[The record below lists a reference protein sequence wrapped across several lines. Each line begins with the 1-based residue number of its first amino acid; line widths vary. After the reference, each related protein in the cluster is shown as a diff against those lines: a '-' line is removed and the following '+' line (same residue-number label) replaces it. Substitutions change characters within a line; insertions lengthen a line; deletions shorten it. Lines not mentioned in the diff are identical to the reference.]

1 MESIRAPVHFDYRF
15 ALRMNIRYLAK
26 GHRQA
31 ITPKLYLSVFFDVFL
46 KIEVQN
52 LTFLQDCYNKSKF
65 FPNSGKLSLVPYTK
79 DFGRITH
86 F

>member
-1 MESIRAPVHFDYRF
+1 MYRYYRINPGTCTFRLQIRIENEYP
-15 ALRMNIRYLAK
+15 LLGK

-31 ITPKLYLSVFFDVFL
+31 ITPKLHLSVFFDVFL

-65 FPNSGKLSLVPYTK
+65 FPMFVLKGNK
-79 DFGRITH
+79 I
-86 F
+86 

>member
-1 MESIRAPVHFDYRF
+1 MYRCYGVNPGTCTFRLQIRIENEYP
-15 ALRMNIRYLAK
+15 LLGK

-52 LTFLQDCYNKSKF
+52 LTFYKIAIINQSFSYVCIKGQQDLKS
-65 FPNSGKLSLVPYTK
+65 
-79 DFGRITH
+79 RIR
-86 F
+86 

>member
-1 MESIRAPVHFDYRF
+1 MYRCYGVNPGTCTF

-26 GHRQA
+26 GHRQT
-31 ITPKLYLSVFFDVFL
+31 ITPKLHLSVFFDVFF

-65 FPNSGKLSLVPYTK
+65 FPMFVLKGNK
-79 DFGRITH
+79 I
-86 F
+86 

>member
-1 MESIRAPVHFDYRF
+1 MESILAPVHFDYRF

-31 ITPKLYLSVFFDVFL
+31 ITPKLHLSVFFDVFL

-52 LTFLQDCYNKSKF
+52 LTFLQDCYNKSEF
-65 FPNSGKLSLVPYTK
+65 FPMFVLKGNK
-79 DFGRITH
+79 I
-86 F
+86 

>member
-1 MESIRAPVHFDYRF
+1 MESILAPVNIDYRF

-65 FPNSGKLSLVPYTK
+65 FPMFVLKGNK
-79 DFGRITH
+79 I
-86 F
+86 